1 MDETAGPGDN
11 TPKETPML
19 RRTFVAAATLAGAL
33 PALAQ
38 EAYPSKP
45 IRMIVNFPPGGSL
58 DVVTRT
64 VSQKLSEKFG
74 QPVVVENRAG
84 ANGNIGA
91 QAVATAQPDG
101 YTLLSS
107 PPGPL
112 TINQSL
118 YREMPFDPAKLASV
132 AMLSGMPN
140 VITAR
145 LDLPANNVK
154 DLVAH
159 AKANPGKVTYGSQG
173 NGSTSHLTAQ
183 MFATMTG
190 VQMVHVPFKGE
201 GPALTELMGG
211 RIDLFFGNTASV
223 MKFKDAKQVKLLGM
237 ASPKRF
243 AQAPDVPASP
253 EFGMPDFIASAWF
266 AIAAP
271 PGTPGPIV
279 DKLNAALNE
288 ILRMPDVR
296 ERLTA
301 QGAEPI
307 GGSPA
312 EMTAFLN
319 AERARWKKVID
330 SANVK
335 MD

>member
-1 MDETAGPGDN
+1 MQ
-11 TPKETPML
+11 
-19 RRTFVAAATLAGAL
+19 RRTFVAAALAAGAL
-33 PALAQ
+33 PSMAQ
-38 EAYPSKP
+38 DAASYPAKP

-64 VSQKLSEKFG
+64 VSQKLSERFG

-118 YREMPFDPAKLASV
+118 YREMPFDPARLASV

-140 VITAR
+140 AITAR
-145 LDLPANNVK
+145 LDLPATNVRE
-154 DLVAH
+154 LVAYI
-159 AKANPGKVTYGSQG
+159 KANPGKVTYGSQG

-190 VQMVHVPFKGE
+190 TDMVHVPFKGE

-223 MKFKDAKQVKLLGM
+223 LKFKEARQVKLLGM
-237 ASPKRF
+237 AAPRRF
-243 AQAPDVPASP
+243 PQAQDVPASP

-271 PGTPGPIV
+271 PGTPAPIV
-279 DKLNAALNE
+279 DKLNGAIND

-296 ERLTA
+296 ERLAA

-307 GGSPA
+307 GGSPSD
-312 EMTAFLN
+312 MTAFLN

-330 SANVK
+330 TAGVK